1 MLAMSNPRRLLVVD
15 PCEDCHEIFPG
26 LRTIGWAVDSCTLA
40 TVVDR
45 SCDVGLFRLQPAHLE
60 RPEAVKDMISRSGTE
75 WIAVLTPDVLKMKN
89 VGDFVCEWFFD
100 FHTLPFDVSRVQ
112 VTLGRAFGMA
122 CLRGQ
127 TAAWMPREEDELLGA
142 SRSMRE
148 LRKILGKFAPTQSPI
163 LIRGESGTGKELV
176 ARTLHRQSRRN
187 GKPFV
192 AINCAS
198 IPEHLIQ
205 SELFGHEKGAFTGAH
220 QRKIGRIEAADG
232 GTLFLD
238 EIGDLPMAIQVKLL
252 RVLQEREVVRLGSR
266 KSIPIDVRVLAA
278 TNVQLEKAI
287 NAGHF
292 REDLYYRLDVVSLEL
307 SPLRDRPGDILPL
320 TRHFIEAYSQRL
332 GYGEITISREAEHKL
347 KSYSWPGNIRELEN
361 VIHHTL
367 LICRNGV
374 IERDDL
380 RLSNM
385 RIERQD
391 DSQHGT
397 DNSAEALLARAF
409 QKLFEEQAGAL
420 HEKVED
426 ALLRAAYRFSHYNQ
440 VHTANLLGLSRNV
453 TRTRLIKIGELAVNK
468 RRPGEN
474 VQGERM
480 LHLSI

>member
-1 MLAMSNPRRLLVVD
+1 MQLFTLPPSPA
-15 PCEDCHEIFPG
+15 
-26 LRTIGWAVDSCTLA
+26 LA
-40 TVVDR
+40 TSIRATAQVFEDPKSQALLDHIQQVAP
-45 SCDVGLFRLQPAHLE
+45 S
-60 RPEAVKDMISRSGTE
+60 EAS
-75 WIAVLTPDVLKMKN
+75 VL
-89 VGDFVCEWFFD
+89 
-100 FHTLPFDVSRVQ
+100 
-112 VTLGRAFGMA
+112 
-122 CLRGQ
+122 
-127 TAAWMPREEDELLGA
+127 
-142 SRSMRE
+142 
-148 LRKILGKFAPTQSPI
+148 II
-163 LIRGESGTGKELV
+163 GETGTGKELV
-176 ARTLHRQSRRN
+176 ARHIHHLSTRRN
-187 GKPFV
+187 LPFV
-192 AINCAS
+192 AVNCGAFS
-198 IPEHLIQ
+198 EALVEA
-205 SELFGHEKGAFTGAH
+205 ELFGHEKGAFTGALNA
-220 QRKIGRIEAADG
+220 KAGWFEEADG

-266 KSIPIDVRVLAA
+266 KSIAIDVRVLAA

-292 REDLYYRLDVVSLEL
+292 REDLYYRLNVVSLEL
-307 SPLRDRPGDILPL
+307 SPLRERTSDILPL
-320 TRHFIEAYSQRL
+320 TRHFIQTYSQRL
-332 GYGEITISREAEHKL
+332 GYGPITISDEAEHKL
-347 KSYSWPGNIRELEN
+347 KRYSWPGNIRELEN

-453 TRTRLIKIGELAVNK
+453 TRTRLINIGELAVNK
-468 RRPGEN
+468 RRPGGTL
-474 VQGERM
+474 QGERM

>member
-1 MLAMSNPRRLLVVD
+1 MQLLTL
-15 PCEDCHEIFPG
+15 PPSP
-26 LRTIGWAVDSCTLA
+26 ALA
-40 TVVDR
+40 TSIRATAQVFEDPK
-45 SCDVGLFRLQPAHLE
+45 SQALLAHVQQVA
-60 RPEAVKDMISRSGTE
+60 PSEAS
-75 WIAVLTPDVLKMKN
+75 VL
-89 VGDFVCEWFFD
+89 
-100 FHTLPFDVSRVQ
+100 
-112 VTLGRAFGMA
+112 
-122 CLRGQ
+122 
-127 TAAWMPREEDELLGA
+127 
-142 SRSMRE
+142 
-148 LRKILGKFAPTQSPI
+148 II
-163 LIRGESGTGKELV
+163 GETGTGKELV
-176 ARTLHRQSRRN
+176 ARHIHNLSARRN
-187 GKPFV
+187 RPFV
-192 AINCAS
+192 AVNCGAFS
-198 IPEHLIQ
+198 ESLVEA
-205 SELFGHEKGAFTGAH
+205 ELFGHEKGAFTGALSA
-220 QRKIGRIEAADG
+220 KAGWFEEADG

-238 EIGDLPMAIQVKLL
+238 EIGDLPMPIQVKLL

-266 KSIPIDVRVLAA
+266 KSIPINVRVLAA

-292 REDLYYRLDVVSLEL
+292 REDLYYRLNVVSLEL
-307 SPLRDRPGDILPL
+307 SPLRERPGDILPL

-332 GYGEITISREAEHKL
+332 GYGPITISREAEHKL

-391 DSQHGT
+391 EQPQVDE
-397 DNSAEALLARAF
+397 SADALLTQAF

-440 VHTANLLGLSRNV
+440 VHTANLLGLTRNV

-468 RRPGEN
+468 RRPDEQLLPGD
-474 VQGERM
+474 RM
-480 LHLSI
+480 LQLSI